1 LRWKKGERYRIAKKN
16 LIPCSIDG
24 KSDRKGRKGLIIED
38 ENNLVV
44 AEIDAEGDCRILV
57 NCSWKA
63 VHLVMSKDDP
73 MLIEIRAGC
82 DRLTLSFEDAVRA
95 NTTLAELSD
104 VRWRRY
110 QQELCFLVKF
120 VRRCLEE

>member
-1 LRWKKGERYRIAKKN
+1 M
-16 LIPCSIDG
+16 
-24 KSDRKGRKGLIIED
+24 ED
-38 ENNLVV
+38 EHNLVV
-44 AEIDAEGDCRILV
+44 GEIDAEGDCRILV

-63 VHLVMSKDDP
+63 AHLVMSKDDP
-73 MLIEIRAGC
+73 VLIDIRT
-82 DRLTLSFEDAVRA
+82 DSERLTLSFEDAVRA

-110 QQELCFLVKF
+110 QEELCFLVKF